1 MDSGLDNERYPLIVS
16 EGDSVQKLKR
26 IESSSYLSHCA
37 RRFQNIQGNLFIY
50 GSSLSEQDDHITEW
64 ITKNTT
70 LPRLFVGIHGDAD
83 TGSGADLVDRVLR
96 LQQLRRDIMDTGA
109 TGRRFRKEYLTVAF
123 FQSETADVWRV
134 DEWC

>member
-1 MDSGLDNERYPLIVS
+1 MDQVKESLDNERYPLIVS

-70 LPRLFVGIHGDAD
+70 L
-83 TGSGADLVDRVLR
+83 
-96 LQQLRRDIMDTGA
+96 RDFLLEFMA
-109 TGRRFRKEYLTVAF
+109 TRTLALEQIWLIG
-123 FQSETADVWRV
+123 
-134 DEWC
+134 C